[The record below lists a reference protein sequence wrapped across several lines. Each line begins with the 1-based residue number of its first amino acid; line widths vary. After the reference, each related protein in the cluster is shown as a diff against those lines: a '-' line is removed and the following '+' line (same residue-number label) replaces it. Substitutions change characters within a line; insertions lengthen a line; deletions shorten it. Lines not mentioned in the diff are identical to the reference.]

1 MVRFNDE
8 ALVQIEPV
16 RIVAMMT
23 GIERHCIITA
33 LFRFPDNIVEQLPAV
48 PFPSI
53 LRQGAEV
60 IDIKR
65 LTAEKHREVSVS
77 RESDGSAFLFNV
89 NDAESL
95 WLHSSKHRHQ
105 IPALQ
110 MRPQFKD
117 HIGTLEKLCICA
129 YPS

>member
-1 MVRFNDE
+1 
-8 ALVQIEPV
+8 
-16 RIVAMMT
+16 MT

-48 PFPSI
+48 SFPAI

-65 LTAEKHREVSVS
+65 LTAEKHREIPVS
-77 RESDGSAFLFNV
+77 RKSDGPAFFFNI
-89 NDAESL
+89 NDAEGF
-95 WLHSSKHRHQ
+95 WLHPSKHRRQ
-105 IPALQ
+105 ILSLQ

-117 HIGTLEKLCICA
+117 HIGTLEKLCSSA